1 MRRIL
6 GSPRTLV
13 VLTLAPLVYV
23 LGLYGD
29 GAAQSKKTPPP
40 FANSVEQQSEM
51 IQLLREI
58 RQELK
63 QQNALLASGRLTVV
77 VQNDVKK

>member
-1 MRRIL
+1 MRRL
-6 GSPRTLV
+6 FVSPRTLV
-13 VLTLAPLVYV
+13 IVAFAPLVYV

-40 FANSVEQQSEM
+40 FANSVEQQAEM

-58 RQELK
+58 RLELK